1 MPVSEA
7 TYRQLTAED
16 FPEVQWEL
24 VCGRLK
30 EKPGM
35 TMRHN
40 TLNVGICHQLDA
52 QVDPALYLASYNSAR
67 LRLPSGDHY
76 IPDVVVFPVTAMEG
90 RWEESGVET
99 YFDPVPLVIE
109 VWAPSTGAYDA
120 REKVAGYRQRGD
132 VEIWLIDLP
141 RLEVRASIRQADGSY
156 TEVVH
161 KLGKVPVSSLDIV
174 IDMDAA
180 FRAVRL

>member
-1 MPVSEA
+1 MPVTEA
-7 TYRQLTAED
+7 TYRQLAAED

-24 VCGRLK
+24 ACGHLR

-40 TLNVGICHQLDA
+40 RLNVVICHQLHT
-52 QVDPALYLASYNSAR
+52 QLDPARFLASYNSAR

-90 RWEESGVET
+90 RWDETAVET

-109 VWAPSTGAYDA
+109 VWSPSTGSYDA
-120 REKVAGYRQRGD
+120 REKILGYQQRGD
-132 VEIWLIDLP
+132 AEIWLIDLR
-141 RLEVRASIRQADGSY
+141 RLEVHASVRQADGSY
-156 TEVVH
+156 AETVYKRGVVH
-161 KLGKVPVSSLDIV
+161 VSSLDIV

-180 FRAVRL
+180 FRAVKL